1 MGLLRGGANIAPFG
15 LPHGGCTLGLSLER
29 DPMSATTQS
38 LYEKD
43 DVLELKAMAELDRK
57 ITAKSLLYRLA
68 DGDRSGGIAGT
79 FGNGITLLMGEDPR
93 LPKMPEKPT
102 LMDFFRCRFA
112 EGRGFN
118 HLLQSANLAQK
129 NGLPEKMVMAC
140 LLHDIAVV
148 GFIRS
153 DHGYWGAQMIEPY
166 VDEEV
171 SWAIRMHQ
179 ALRFFPDES
188 VGYAYPEQYIRMLG
202 AEYKPDPFIVE
213 EYNCAKNHKWY
224 MSARQICLNDL
235 YSFDPNVHVT
245 LEQFEDVIGRNW
257 KQPKEG
263 LGNDHTPATHMWR
276 TLRRPCNAL

>member
-1 MGLLRGGANIAPFG
+1 
-15 LPHGGCTLGLSLER
+15 
-29 DPMSATTQS
+29 MSATAPT
-38 LYEKD
+38 LNERAD
-43 DVLELKAMAELDRK
+43 ALELKQMAELDKK
-57 ITAKSLLYRLA
+57 IIARSLLYRLA
-68 DGDRSGGIAGT
+68 DGDRSMGNAT
-79 FGNGITLLMGEDPR
+79 AYGNGIHLLMGEDPR
-93 LPKMPEKPT
+93 LPAMPEKPT

-129 NGLPEKMVMAC
+129 NGLPEKMVLAC

-179 ALRFFPDES
+179 ALRFYPDES
-188 VGYAYPEQYIRMLG
+188 VGYGYPEQYIRMLG
-202 AEYKPDPFIVE
+202 AEYKPDAFIAE
-213 EYNCAKNHKWY
+213 EYERARSHRWY
-224 MSARQICLNDL
+224 MSARMICVNDL
-235 YSFDPNVHVT
+235 YSFDPNVVVT
-245 LEQFEDVIGRNW
+245 LEQFEDVIGRNFR
-257 KQPKEG
+257 QPKEG
-263 LGNDHTPATHMWR
+263 LGNDHTPVTHMWR